1 MPTKNLPSPY
11 RLVSNDHPAPGGP
24 PRMREANVRH
34 LLRLLH
40 HHAPCSRADL
50 VRLSGLTAPTVSAAI
65 GSLQRRDLVT
75 AIGNGSSSGGRPPGL
90 LEFNAR
96 HGYVVGA
103 DIGGSN
109 VRLALADLNGAVIGR
124 WNAPL
129 RAERRPKA
137 VIEKVWAG
145 ISHLRQ
151 QHKVPLKKILQLVAG
166 APGITDVAAGRVLS
180 APNLVGWNDIPL
192 RDLLQEK
199 TRIATTIENDGNLG
213 ALGESWCGAAQNVAN
228 FVFLSIGT
236 GVGAGIVLNG
246 KLHHGATWSAGEV
259 GYMMIPGLP
268 DDPPSTDQPGAL
280 ESAIGGHGIEQ
291 SWVDQA
297 RVDQTRIDQTRI
309 DEAGAARSAAAL
321 RATDIFD
328 LALSGDRNAREFLNR
343 AAGHLAMAVTN
354 LSLVLDLSLVVLSG
368 GTGGHP
374 ALLQA
379 VQRRLERNQFA
390 RPTLVLSDLNGE
402 AQLYGAICLALQTAE
417 AQGFRRRPA
426 GIGNIHQAALAE
438 IY

>member
-1 MPTKNLPSPY
+1 MKPIKNIPSPY
-11 RLVSNDHPAPGGP
+11 RLISDDHPAPGGP

-40 HHAPCSRADL
+40 RHAPCSRADL

-65 GSLQRRDLVT
+65 GSLQKRDLVT

-109 VRLALADLNGAVIGR
+109 VRLALADLKGTVIGR
-124 WNAPL
+124 WNASL
-129 RAERRPKA
+129 RAERSPKA

-151 QHKVPLKKILQLVAG
+151 QHKVPLKKILQLAAG

-180 APNLVGWNDIPL
+180 APNLIGWNDVPL
-192 RDLLQEK
+192 RDLLQDR
-199 TRIATTIENDGNLG
+199 THIATTVENDVNLG
-213 ALGESWCGAAQNVAN
+213 ALGESWCGAARNIAN

-246 KLHHGATWSAGEV
+246 ILHHGATWSAGEV
-259 GYMMIPGLP
+259 GYLMIPGLP
-268 DDPPSTDQPGAL
+268 DDPPSTDRPGAL

-291 SWVDQA
+291 SW
-297 RVDQTRIDQTRI
+297 I
-309 DEAGAARSAAAL
+309 DETSATRSAAAL

-328 LALSGDRNAREFLNR
+328 LALSGDRKGREFLNR

-374 ALLQA
+374 GLLQA

-402 AQLYGAICLALQTAE
+402 AQLYGAICLALRTAE

-426 GIGNIHQAALAE
+426 GIASERRVALAE

>member
-1 MPTKNLPSPY
+1 MKPTKNLPSPY
-11 RLVSNDHPAPGGP
+11 RLIPDDHPAPGGP
-24 PRMREANVRH
+24 SRMREANVRH

-40 HHAPCSRADL
+40 RHAPCSRADL

-90 LEFNAR
+90 LEFNAS

-109 VRLALADLNGAVIGR
+109 IRLALADLNGVVIGR
-124 WNAPL
+124 WSASL
-129 RAERRPKA
+129 RAERSPKA
-137 VIEKVWAG
+137 VIDKVSAG

-151 QHKVPLKKILQLVAG
+151 QQKVPLEKILQIAAG

-180 APNLVGWNDIPL
+180 APNLIGWNDVPL
-192 RDLLQEK
+192 RDLLQDK
-199 TRIATTIENDGNLG
+199 THIAATVENDVNLG
-213 ALGESWCGAAQNVAN
+213 ALGESWCGAAQNVGN

-236 GVGAGIVLNG
+236 GAGAGIVLNG
-246 KLHHGATWSAGEV
+246 ALHHGATWSAGEV

-268 DDPPSTDQPGAL
+268 DDPPSTDRPGAL

-291 SWVDQA
+291 SWIDQA
-297 RVDQTRIDQTRI
+297 EIGGTAT
-309 DEAGAARSAAAL
+309 RSAATL

-328 LALSGDRNAREFLNR
+328 LALAGDRKAREFLNR
-343 AAGHLAMAVTN
+343 AASYLATAVTN
-354 LSLVLDLSLVVLSG
+354 LSLVLDLSLIVLSG

-374 ALLQA
+374 GLLQA
-379 VQRRLERNQFA
+379 VKRRLERNQFA
-390 RPTLVLSDLNGE
+390 RPTLLLSDLNGE
-402 AQLYGAICLALQTAE
+402 AQLYGAICLALRTAE
-417 AQGFRRRPA
+417 AQGFRHRPARIGNKRRP
-426 GIGNIHQAALAE
+426 ALAE
-438 IY
+438 IF

>member
-1 MPTKNLPSPY
+1 MKPTKNLPSPY
-11 RLVSNDHPAPGGP
+11 RLIPDDHPAPGGP

-40 HHAPCSRADL
+40 RHAPCSRADL

-65 GSLQRRDLVT
+65 DSLQKRDLVT

-90 LEFNAR
+90 LEFNAS

-109 VRLALADLNGAVIGR
+109 IRLALADLKGVVLGR
-124 WNAPL
+124 WSVSL
-129 RAERRPKA
+129 RAERSPKA
-137 VIEKVWAG
+137 VIDKVSGG

-151 QHKVPLKKILQLVAG
+151 QHKVPLKKILQIAAG

-180 APNLVGWNDIPL
+180 APNLIGWNDVPM
-192 RDLLQEK
+192 RDLLQDK
-199 TRIATTIENDGNLG
+199 TRIAATVENDVNLG

-236 GVGAGIVLNG
+236 GAGAGIVLNG
-246 KLHHGATWSAGEV
+246 TLHHGATWSAGEV
-259 GYMMIPGLP
+259 GYMVIPGLP
-268 DDPPSTDQPGAL
+268 DDPPSTDRPGAL

-291 SWVDQA
+291 SWV
-297 RVDQTRIDQTRI
+297 RET
-309 DEAGAARSAAAL
+309 GATVAL

-328 LALSGDRNAREFLNR
+328 LAVAGDRKAREFLNR
-343 AAGHLAMAVTN
+343 AASYLAMAVTN
-354 LSLVLDLSLVVLSG
+354 LTLVLDLSLVVLSG

-374 ALLQA
+374 GLLQA

-390 RPTLVLSDLNGE
+390 RPKLLLSDLNGE
-402 AQLYGAICLALQTAE
+402 AQLYGAICLALRTAE
-417 AQGFRRRPA
+417 AQGFRHRPA
-426 GIGNIHQAALAE
+426 RIGNKRQPALAE

>member
-1 MPTKNLPSPY
+1 MKPIKNLPSPY
-11 RLVSNDHPAPGGP
+11 SLISSDRPAPGGP
-24 PRMREANVRH
+24 PRMRQANVRH

-40 HHAPCSRADL
+40 RHAPCSRADL
-50 VRLSGLTAPTVSAAI
+50 VRRSGLTAPTVSAAV

-103 DIGGSN
+103 DIGGST
-109 VRLALADLNGAVIGR
+109 VRLALADLSGAVLGR
-124 WNAPL
+124 WSAPL
-129 RAERRPKA
+129 RAERSPKA

-145 ISHLRQ
+145 ISHLCQ
-151 QHKVPLKKILQLVAG
+151 QHKVPLKKILQLAAG
-166 APGITDVAAGRVLS
+166 APGITDVTAGRVLS
-180 APNLVGWNDIPL
+180 APNLVGWNDVRF
-192 RDLLQEK
+192 RDLLEEK
-199 TRIATTIENDGNLG
+199 THIPATVENDVNLG
-213 ALGESWCGAAQNVAN
+213 ALGESWYGAAQNVAN

-236 GVGAGIVLNG
+236 GIGAGIVLNG
-246 KLHHGATWSAGEV
+246 VLHHGATWSAGEV
-259 GYMMIPGLP
+259 GYLMIPGLP
-268 DDPPSTDQPGAL
+268 DDPPSTDRPGAF
-280 ESAIGGHGIEQ
+280 ESAVGGHGIEE
-291 SWVDQA
+291 SWL
-297 RVDQTRIDQTRI
+297 TEMSGT
-309 DEAGAARSAAAL
+309 AL

-328 LALSGDRNAREFLNR
+328 LAAAGNRKAREFLNR

-402 AQLYGAICLALQTAE
+402 AQLYGAICLALRTAE

-426 GIGNIHQAALAE
+426 RTGNKRQAALAE

>member
-1 MPTKNLPSPY
+1 MKPIKNLPSPY
-11 RLVSNDHPAPGGP
+11 RLVSDDHLAPGDP
-24 PRMREANVRH
+24 PRMRQANVRR

-40 HHAPCSRADL
+40 RNAPCSRADL

-75 AIGNGSSSGGRPPGL
+75 AIGNGTSSGGRPPGL

-103 DIGGSN
+103 DIGGST
-109 VRLALADLNGAVIGR
+109 VRLALADLSGAVLGR
-124 WNAPL
+124 WGAPL
-129 RAERRPKA
+129 RTERSPKA
-137 VIEKVWAG
+137 VIEKIWTG

-151 QHKVPLKKILQLVAG
+151 QHKVPLKKILQLTAG
-166 APGITDVAAGRVLS
+166 APGITDAVAGRVLS
-180 APNLVGWNDIPL
+180 APNLTGWNDVPF
-192 RDLLQEK
+192 RDLLLEK
-199 TRIATTIENDGNLG
+199 TQIPATVENDVNLG

-236 GVGAGIVLNG
+236 GAGAGIVLNG
-246 KLHHGATWSAGEV
+246 ILHHGATWSAGEV
-259 GYMMIPGLP
+259 GYMMIPGLA
-268 DDPPSTDQPGAL
+268 DDPPSTDRPGAL
-280 ESAIGGHGIEQ
+280 ESAVGGHGIEQ
-291 SWVDQA
+291 AWIEES
-297 RVDQTRIDQTRI
+297 
-309 DEAGAARSAAAL
+309 GAAAL

-328 LALSGDRNAREFLNR
+328 LAAAGDRKAREVLNR

-402 AQLYGAICLALQTAE
+402 AQVYGAIYLALQTAE
-417 AQGFRRRPA
+417 AQGFRRRPVR
-426 GIGNIHQAALAE
+426 IGNKRQAVLAE

>member
-1 MPTKNLPSPY
+1 MKPTKNFPSPY
-11 RLVSNDHPAPGGP
+11 RLIPDNHPAPGGP

-40 HHAPCSRADL
+40 RYAPCSRADL

-65 GSLQRRDLVT
+65 ASLQRRNLVT

-90 LEFNAR
+90 LEFNAS

-109 VRLALADLNGAVIGR
+109 VRLALADLKGVVIGR
-124 WNAPL
+124 WSVSL
-129 RAERRPKA
+129 RAERSPKA
-137 VIEKVWAG
+137 VIDKVWVG
-145 ISHLRQ
+145 ISQLCQ
-151 QHKVPLKKILQLVAG
+151 QHKVPLKKVLQIAAG

-180 APNLVGWNDIPL
+180 APNLIGWNDVPL
-192 RDLLQEK
+192 RDLLQDK
-199 TRIATTIENDGNLG
+199 TGIATTIENDVNLG

-236 GVGAGIVLNG
+236 GAGAGIVLNG
-246 KLHHGATWSAGEV
+246 TLHHGATWSAGEV

-268 DDPPSTDQPGAL
+268 DDPPSTDRPGAL

-291 SWVDQA
+291 AW
-297 RVDQTRIDQTRI
+297 IE
-309 DEAGAARSAAAL
+309 DEAATRSAAAL

-328 LALSGDRNAREFLNR
+328 LAVAGDSKAREFLNR

-354 LSLVLDLSLVVLSG
+354 LSLVLDVSLVVLSG

-374 ALLQA
+374 GLLQA
-379 VQRRLERNQFA
+379 VERRLERNQFA
-390 RPTLVLSDLNGE
+390 RPTLLLSDLNGE
-402 AQLYGAICLALQTAE
+402 AQLYGAICLALRTAE
-417 AQGFRRRPA
+417 AQGFRHRPA
-426 GIGNIHQAALAE
+426 RIGNKRQPALAE

>member
-34 LLRLLH
+34 LLRSLH

-151 QHKVPLKKILQLVAG
+151 QHKVPLKKILHLVAG

-199 TRIATTIENDGNLG
+199 TRIATTVENDGNLG

-246 KLHHGATWSAGEV
+246 RLHHGATWSAGEV

-297 RVDQTRIDQTRI
+297 RI
-309 DEAGAARSAAAL
+309 DETGAARSVAAL

-328 LALSGDRNAREFLNR
+328 LARSGDDLARSGDRNAREFLNR

-417 AQGFRRRPA
+417 VQGFRHRLA
-426 GIGNIHQAALAE
+426 GVGNKRQAELVE
-438 IY
+438 I

>member
-1 MPTKNLPSPY
+1 MKLIKTPPSPY
-11 RLVSNDHPAPGGP
+11 RVVSDDPAPGGP

-40 HHAPCSRADL
+40 RHAPCSRADL

-129 RAERRPKA
+129 RAERSPKA
-137 VIEKVWAG
+137 VIEKVSAG
-145 ISHLRQ
+145 IAHLRQ

-192 RDLLQEK
+192 RDLLQDK
-199 TRIATTIENDGNLG
+199 THIAATVENDVNLG
-213 ALGESWCGAAQNVAN
+213 ALGESWCGAARNVAN

-236 GVGAGIVLNG
+236 GAGAGIVLNG
-246 KLHHGATWSAGEV
+246 ILHHGATWSAGEV

-268 DDPPSTDQPGAL
+268 DDPPSTDRPGAL

-291 SWVDQA
+291 AW
-297 RVDQTRIDQTRI
+297 I
-309 DEAGAARSAAAL
+309 DETGASRSATAL

-328 LALSGDRNAREFLNR
+328 LALAGDRKGREFLNR

-374 ALLQA
+374 GLLQA

-390 RPTLVLSDLNGE
+390 RPTLVLSDLHGE
-402 AQLYGAICLALQTAE
+402 AQLCGAIYLALQAAE
-417 AQGFRRRPA
+417 AHGFRRRPG
-426 GIGNIHQAALAE
+426 GIANKRQAALAE